1 MPRTRGQSRELDFH
15 YWDNFDYIGEGRRMQ
30 NYKLLNH
37 IVLWNVFFAIICIPT
52 AGKLIDIM
60 GIPLSISIYYFPFVY
75 IFADILTEV
84 YGYAVARR
92 VLWYCISAQLLT
104 IVVFEFVISYPPSA
118 IMTNNQSYVDV
129 LSAAP
134 RLVLFGTFAMFAG
147 DIANNYVL
155 AKMKVWTSGRYI
167 SARFVTSTL
176 CGQIVNTAVF
186 YIFGL
191 WGLIP
196 TRLLAESIVLASFTK
211 VSVELLLLPV
221 TLKVSLWLK
230 RIESVDYFDKGTNF
244 NPLKF

>member
-1 MPRTRGQSRELDFH
+1 MQS
-15 YWDNFDYIGEGRRMQ
+15 
-30 NYKLLNH
+30 YKFLNQ

-52 AGKLIDIM
+52 AGKLIDVM

-84 YGYAVARR
+84 YGYAIARR
-92 VLWYCISAQLLT
+92 VLWYCIFAQLLA
-104 IVVFEFVISYPPSA
+104 IAIFEFVIFYPPSA
-118 IMTNNQSYVDV
+118 VMTNNQSYIDV
-129 LSAAP
+129 LSTAP
-134 RLVLFGTFAMFAG
+134 RLVLFGTLAMFAG

-155 AKMKVWTSGRYI
+155 AKMKVWTNGRYI

-176 CGQIVNTAVF
+176 CGQMVNTSVF

-191 WGLIP
+191 WRMIP
-196 TRLLAESIVLASFTK
+196 NRVLTKSIVVASLTK

-221 TLKVSLWLK
+221 TLKVSLRLK
-230 RIESVDYFDKGTNF
+230 RIENVDYFDKGTNF

>member
-1 MPRTRGQSRELDFH
+1 
-15 YWDNFDYIGEGRRMQ
+15 MQ
-30 NYKLLNH
+30 NYKFLNH
-37 IVLWNVFFAIICIPT
+37 IVLWNIFFAIICIPT
-52 AGKLIDIM
+52 AGKLIDVV
-60 GIPLSISIYYFPFVY
+60 GAPLSISIYYFPFVY

-84 YGYAVARR
+84 YGYSVARR
-92 VLWYCISAQLLT
+92 VLWYCVSAQILT
-104 IVVFEFVISYPPSA
+104 IAIFEFVILYPPSA
-118 IMTNNQSYVDV
+118 VMANNQSYIDV

-155 AKMKVWTSGRYI
+155 AKMKVWTNGSYI
-167 SARFVTSTL
+167 SVRFVTSTL

-191 WGLIP
+191 WRLIP
-196 TRLLAESIVLASFTK
+196 LRLLTKSILVASLTK
-211 VSVELLLLPV
+211 VGVELILLPI

-230 RIESVDYFDKGTNF
+230 RIENVDYFDRATDF